1 MNVEGCEYRTTPW
14 RWIAVAMATG
24 LLPLMIWVSADY
36 GATWDELPRQAYGER
51 IWQYYEG
58 RLRLDRFRDDG
69 SGSHLYGGLFEV
81 VAIALQRALDAD
93 PYRVRHAWNA
103 CVGWLGVVF
112 CGVLASRIGGPRLAT
127 LAMLLLSV
135 TPPYWGHAMNNPKD
149 IPFATA
155 ATAALAAIAAIPT
168 VYPLLSWRRILL
180 LGAATGAALAI
191 RPGGLLLLGYAGV
204 ALLVQAARA
213 RVRTSRQIL
222 ATAAGFAGVVAIA
235 TTVPLPFWP
244 WLQREPYLGLLSA
257 AAEVSNFEWRGTM
270 IFMGADEHSMRLPWY
285 YVPVWLGISMPLV
298 VLGGALLSL
307 APLWRR
313 WPASVGAWGL
323 LAAVL
328 FPIGYVI
335 ATQATLYDGLRHLLF
350 VVPPLVVLAALGWSR
365 VLAQSRRPVAVVA
378 GVVFALGVAE
388 PIVFGL
394 RNHPN
399 QVVYFNPVAGGPR
412 GAVGRYELDYWG
424 NCLLQAQRQVAS
436 LARRAGMPVVVSG
449 HRWRQM
455 GANAARLPQIVAR
468 RPAAASH
475 HVEIVLHRGPRA
487 WIEALARREDVIARV
502 ETADGARL
510 CSVVPG
516 PAFGELAARLPR

>member
-1 MNVEGCEYRTTPW
+1 MMNVAAGGNRASRW
-14 RWIAVAMATG
+14 RLVGMAAAG
-24 LLPLMIWVSADY
+24 ALLPLMIWASADY

-51 IWQYYEG
+51 IWRYYEG
-58 RLRLDRFRDDG
+58 RLQLDRFRADG

-81 VAIALQRALDAD
+81 VAIALQRQLDAD
-93 PYRVRHAWNA
+93 PYRLRHGLNA
-103 CVGWLGVVF
+103 CVGWLGIVF
-112 CGVLASRIGGPRLAT
+112 CGVLASRIAGPRAAA

-149 IPFATA
+149 IPFAAA
-155 ATAALAAIAAIPT
+155 ATAALAAMAAVPAIH
-168 VYPLLSWRRILL
+168 PLLTWRRAVL
-180 LGAATGAALAI
+180 LGLAIGAALAI
-191 RPGGLLLLGYAGV
+191 RPGGLLFLGYAGV
-204 ALLVQAARA
+204 VLLVQGVRA
-213 RVRTSRQIL
+213 RLTHRQTA
-222 ATAAGFAGVVAIA
+222 ATALGYACVVAIA

-257 AAEVSNFEWRGTM
+257 AAEVSHFEWRGTM

-298 VLGGALLSL
+298 VLGGALLSVTQL
-307 APLWRR
+307 RPGARAGL
-313 WPASVGAWGL
+313 GAWGL

-328 FPIGYVI
+328 FPIAYVI
-335 ATQATLYDGLRHLLF
+335 ARQATLYDGLRHLLF
-350 VVPPLVVLAALGWSR
+350 VVPPLCALAALGWLHALAR
-365 VLAQSRRPVAVVA
+365 PRRTAAIAGAVLAVGIAEP
-378 GVVFALGVAE
+378 VVFS
-388 PIVFGL
+388 L

-399 QVVYFNPVAGGPR
+399 EVVYFNPLVGGPR

-424 NCLLQAQRQVAS
+424 NCLLQAQRQIAS
-436 LARRAGMPVVVSG
+436 LARTAGMPVVVSG

-455 GANAARLPQIVAR
+455 GANAARLPQLVVR
-468 RPAAASH
+468 RPSVAAH

-487 WIEALARREDVIARV
+487 WIEALGARDDVLLQV

-516 PAFGELAARLPR
+516 PAFGELAARLRR

>member
-1 MNVEGCEYRTTPW
+1 
-14 RWIAVAMATG
+14 MAAAG
-24 LLPLMIWVSADY
+24 ALLPLMIWASADY

-51 IWQYYEG
+51 IWRYYEG
-58 RLRLDRFRDDG
+58 RLQLDRFRADG

-81 VAIALQRALDAD
+81 VAIALQRQLDAD
-93 PYRVRHAWNA
+93 PYRLRHGLNA
-103 CVGWLGVVF
+103 CVGWLGIVF
-112 CGVLASRIGGPRLAT
+112 CGVLASRIAGPRAAA

-149 IPFATA
+149 IPFAAA
-155 ATAALAAIAAIPT
+155 ATAALAAMAAVPAIH
-168 VYPLLSWRRILL
+168 PLLTWRRAVL
-180 LGAATGAALAI
+180 LGLAIGAALAI
-191 RPGGLLLLGYAGV
+191 RPGGLLFLGYAGV
-204 ALLVQAARA
+204 VLLVQGVRA
-213 RVRTSRQIL
+213 RLTHRQMA
-222 ATAAGFAGVVAIA
+222 ATALGYACVVAIA

-257 AAEVSNFEWRGTM
+257 AAEVSHFEWRGTM

-298 VLGGALLSL
+298 VLGGALLSVTQL
-307 APLWRR
+307 RPGARAGL
-313 WPASVGAWGL
+313 GAWGL

-328 FPIGYVI
+328 FPIAYVI
-335 ATQATLYDGLRHLLF
+335 ARQATLYDGLRHLLF
-350 VVPPLVVLAALGWSR
+350 VVPPLCALAALGWLHALAR
-365 VLAQSRRPVAVVA
+365 PRRAAAIAGAVLAVGIAEP
-378 GVVFALGVAE
+378 VVFS
-388 PIVFGL
+388 L

-399 QVVYFNPVAGGPR
+399 EVVYFNPLVGGPR

-424 NCLLQAQRQVAS
+424 NCLLQAQRQIAS
-436 LARRAGMPVVVSG
+436 LARTAGMPVVVSG

-455 GANAARLPQIVAR
+455 GANAARLPQLVVR
-468 RPAAASH
+468 RPSVAAH

-487 WIEALARREDVIARV
+487 WIEALGARDDVLLQV

-516 PAFGELAARLPR
+516 PAFGELAARLRR